1 MKWLEVGAISTTMEW
16 VVADSMEM
24 GYVRV
29 MMEGG
34 SIKNGGINFAGLHTK
49 KSFNHFP
56 LNS

>member
-16 VVADSMEM
+16 VVAHSMEM

-34 SIKNGGINFAGLHTK
+34 SIKDGGINKLKNHLIIFPWIH
-49 KSFNHFP
+49 SF
-56 LNS
+56 